1 MRRCRSSRTSAL
13 VLTIFMR
20 NMFNNNECFIINSQQ
35 LIVFSLWKG
44 ALLLFLGVF
53 IWQDLTDRKY
63 KSESSIRELKS
74 KLSTLEEEHM
84 RVKQELQGLRKQN
97 SSLDGEYHEK
107 EKLIHQ
113 LTTRVAVLEQE
124 VKDKEMVINK
134 STDLLSSEQERK
146 VGLKQCLLKTIVF
159 LPGEKCSQSIS
170 ESEFPK
176 KKKRKSFILLRN
188 NYLLL
193 HLLKIFGNL
202 IMQRI
207 LKFSLC

>member
-1 MRRCRSSRTSAL
+1 
-13 VLTIFMR
+13 
-20 NMFNNNECFIINSQQ
+20 MFNNNECFIINSRQ

-63 KSESSIRELKS
+63 KSESSIREFKS

-146 VGLKQCLLKTIVF
+146 VGL
-159 LPGEKCSQSIS
+159 
-170 ESEFPK
+170 
-176 KKKRKSFILLRN
+176 
-188 NYLLL
+188 
-193 HLLKIFGNL
+193 
-202 IMQRI
+202 
-207 LKFSLC
+207 

>member
-1 MRRCRSSRTSAL
+1 
-13 VLTIFMR
+13 
-20 NMFNNNECFIINSQQ
+20 MFNNNECFIINSQQ

-44 ALLLFLGVF
+44 ALLF

-146 VGLKQCLLKTIVF
+146 VGL
-159 LPGEKCSQSIS
+159 
-170 ESEFPK
+170 
-176 KKKRKSFILLRN
+176 
-188 NYLLL
+188 
-193 HLLKIFGNL
+193 
-202 IMQRI
+202 
-207 LKFSLC
+207 

>member
-1 MRRCRSSRTSAL
+1 
-13 VLTIFMR
+13 MR
-20 NMFNNNECFIINSQQ
+20 NTFNNNECFIINSRQ
-35 LIVFSLWKG
+35 LIVFSLGKG
-44 ALLLFLGVF
+44 ALLLFFGVF

-146 VGLKQCLLKTIVF
+146 VGL
-159 LPGEKCSQSIS
+159 
-170 ESEFPK
+170 
-176 KKKRKSFILLRN
+176 
-188 NYLLL
+188 
-193 HLLKIFGNL
+193 
-202 IMQRI
+202 
-207 LKFSLC
+207 

>member
-1 MRRCRSSRTSAL
+1 MIHNKQPAIKSVFTLKRSFVIT
-13 VLTIFMR
+13 VWV
-20 NMFNNNECFIINSQQ
+20 C
-35 LIVFSLWKG
+35 
-44 ALLLFLGVF
+44 

-124 VKDKEMVINK
+124 VKDKEIVINR
-134 STDLLSSEQERK
+134 STDLLSSEQEKK
-146 VGLKQCLLKTIVF
+146 VGL
-159 LPGEKCSQSIS
+159 
-170 ESEFPK
+170 
-176 KKKRKSFILLRN
+176 
-188 NYLLL
+188 
-193 HLLKIFGNL
+193 
-202 IMQRI
+202 
-207 LKFSLC
+207 